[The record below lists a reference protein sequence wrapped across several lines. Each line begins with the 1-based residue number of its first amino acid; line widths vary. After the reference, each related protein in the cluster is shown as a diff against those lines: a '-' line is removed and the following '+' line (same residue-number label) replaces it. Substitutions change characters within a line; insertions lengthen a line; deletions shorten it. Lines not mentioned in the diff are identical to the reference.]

1 MAYANDLILVG
12 DIFSAWHED
21 NYPEEGK
28 GDAFEI
34 FCSELVMKQWDLSIG
49 DVIQGIVGGGN
60 DGGMDAVYTFLDK
73 ELVGID
79 HRALD
84 RKNARSFEQPKITL
98 VLIQAKQK
106 KGFEEVAID
115 KVVSSCRA
123 FLDLSKSADDLAVH
137 FNDDVVEQIDIFRRL
152 LRNLAAQIPTV
163 SIEFKFTTLGSTEN
177 IYAQISNKAKLL
189 EQDFTSVVSG
199 ASGKVSLL
207 GATELLELY
216 RERPKTAFELR
227 VDEASKSGDGLVVLA
242 SLRDYFNFLNESEEP
257 TGADGTDGEPK
268 LLSRIFEWNVRDY
281 QGEVAVNKEIRE
293 SLVSQESAPFWWK
306 NNGVTIVATRVN
318 LVDKTVSVVDPQVV
332 NGLQTSNTIFE
343 TLKDLSNDHPAFGQ
357 KILIRI
363 LMTDDED
370 RRDQVIRAT
379 NRQTAVTDASLYAT
393 ETIQRDIEQF
403 LLGAD
408 WYYDRR
414 KNFYKNAGK
423 KVSRI
428 VGILSLAQ
436 SLMAAGLNRPDDA
449 RARPGSVIK
458 KDEVY
463 RSIFDAGI
471 PLELY
476 LWVVESQAAV
486 DRELAA
492 KIQDRATRNN
502 LRFHALT
509 ALTTIM
515 AGRTVDSLGSL
526 KAIAKRDNLPNG
538 VDVKLA
544 VVTAQEAF
552 EGYIASCGLRG
563 EAVAKG
569 RDFIGQLNAA
579 SLAAADEAAST
590 TSTENEA
597 PA

>member
-21 NYPEEGK
+21 NYPDADK

-34 FCSELVMKQWDLSIG
+34 FSSELVMKQWDLSVG

-60 DGGMDAVYTFLDK
+60 DGGLDAVYTFLDK

-84 RKNARSFEQPKITL
+84 RRNARNFEQPKISL

-163 SIEFKFTTLGSTEN
+163 GIEFKFTTLGSTEN
-177 IYAQISNKAKLL
+177 VYPQILNKAKIL
-189 EQDFTSVVSG
+189 EGDFASVVSG

-227 VDEASKSGDGLVVLA
+227 VEEASKSGDGLVVLA
-242 SLRDYFNFLNESEEP
+242 SLRDYFNFLTDSEEP
-257 TGADGTDGEPK
+257 PGTEDTEAEPK

-281 QGEVAVNKEIRE
+281 QGEVAVNKEIHE
-293 SLVSQESAPFWWK
+293 SLVSRSSAPFWWK

-343 TLKDLSNDHPAFGQ
+343 TLKDLPDEHPAFDQ

-458 KDEVY
+458 RDEVY
-463 RSIFDAGI
+463 RSIFDAAI

-492 KIQDRATRNN
+492 KVQDRATRNN
-502 LRFHALT
+502 LRFHALS

-515 AGRTVDSLGSL
+515 AGRTVNSLSSL
-526 KAIAKRDNLPNG
+526 KSIAKRDNLPA
-538 VDVKLA
+538 VATVELA
-544 VVTAQEAF
+544 VATAQQAF
-552 EGYIASCGLRG
+552 EDYVASCGLRG

-569 RDFIGQLNAA
+569 RDFIPYLNSR
-579 SLAAADEAAST
+579 SLAAVEQA
-590 TSTENEA
+590 A
-597 PA
+597 PATAPTPPTS

>member
-1 MAYANDLILVG
+1 MAYANDLVLVG
-12 DIFSAWHED
+12 DIFAAWHED
-21 NYPEEGK
+21 NYPDEGK
-28 GDAFEI
+28 GEAFEI
-34 FCSELVMKQWDLSIG
+34 FCSELVMKHWDLSIH
-49 DVIQGIVGGGN
+49 DVIQGIIGGGN
-60 DGGMDAVYTFLDK
+60 DGGLDAVYTFLDK

-84 RKNARSFEQPKITL
+84 RKNARSFDQPKITL

-123 FLDLSKSADDLAVH
+123 FLDLSKSADDLAQH

-152 LRNLAAQIPTV
+152 LRNLAAQIPSV
-163 SIEFKFTTLGSTEN
+163 GIEFKFTTLGSTDN
-177 IYAQISNKAKLL
+177 VYAQISNKARIL
-189 EQDFTSVVSG
+189 ENDFASVVSG
-199 ASGKVSLL
+199 ATGKVSLL
-207 GATELLELY
+207 GATEVLELY
-216 RERPKTAFELR
+216 RERPKTAFELK
-227 VDEASKSGDGLVVLA
+227 VDEASKSGNGLVVLA
-242 SLRDYFNFLNESEEP
+242 SLRDYFDFLTESEEP
-257 TGADGTDGEPK
+257 TGSDGTDAEPK

-293 SLVSQESAPFWWK
+293 SLVDQESAPFWWK

-343 TLKDLSNDHPAFGQ
+343 TLKDLPKGHPAFDH

-403 LLGAD
+403 LLSAE

-458 KDEVY
+458 KDDVY
-463 RSIFDAGI
+463 RSIFDPGV
-471 PLELY
+471 PLEVY

-486 DRELAA
+486 DRELAS

-502 LRFHALT
+502 LRFHTLT
-509 ALTTIM
+509 ALTILM
-515 AGRTVDSLGSL
+515 AGRTVSSVSSL
-526 KAIAKRDNLPNG
+526 KSIAKRDNLPTDE
-538 VDVKLA
+538 DVKLA
-544 VVTAQEAF
+544 VVTALDAF
-552 EGYIASCGLRG
+552 TDYIGTSGLRG

-569 RDFIGQLNAA
+569 RDFIAHLNAS
-579 SLAAADEAAST
+579 SLAAVPSTAAVAIT
-590 TSTENEA
+590 GL
-597 PA
+597 